1 MVGLL
6 QRGDYT
12 LQCITINSV
21 NALAERECLGKRCD
35 ELERKQCNAKQCNAV
50 QNSAVQ
56 CDDVDAAVLYA
67 VVWPQRVDSRHRMS
81 DLQ

>member
-35 ELERKQCNAKQCNAV
+35 ELERKQCNAKQCC
-50 QNSAVQ
+50 AVQ